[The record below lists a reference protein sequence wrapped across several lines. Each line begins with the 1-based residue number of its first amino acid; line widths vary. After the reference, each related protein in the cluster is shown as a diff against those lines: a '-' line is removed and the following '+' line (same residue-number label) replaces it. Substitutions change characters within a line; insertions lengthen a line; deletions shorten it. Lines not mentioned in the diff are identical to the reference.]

1 FYLIFSRLRKLYILA
16 GAVTF
21 LVMVLVLNFRPT
33 LLISLFD
40 ALHLSFFGGKLV
52 YYVAASKNSIIDAVK
67 NGKFFFIILIL
78 ILVRWRTIKEN
89 SLNLDNND
97 WLFKIAKF
105 SFWGCVYTIPLL
117 LLPNAS
123 RFFLVVPGFLF
134 PLCIYGAFKREI
146 GFIHVLFVFFVLFSL
161 LVPGRL
167 NGGINDGFDIWKYY
181 PWYSDQ
187 LFYYISWVNDYAP

>member
-1 FYLIFSRLRKLYILA
+1 
-16 GAVTF
+16 
-21 LVMVLVLNFRPT
+21 M
-33 LLISLFD
+33 
-40 ALHLSFFGGKLV
+40 
-52 YYVAASKNSIIDAVK
+52 
-67 NGKFFFIILIL
+67 L
-78 ILVRWRTIKEN
+78 ILVRWRKIKEN
-89 SLNLDNND
+89 SLNMDNND
-97 WLFKIAKF
+97 WLFKIVKF
-105 SFWGCVYTIPLL
+105 SFWGCVYTVPLL

-134 PLCIYGAFKREI
+134 PLCIYAAFKREI
-146 GFIHVLFVFFVLFSL
+146 GFIHVLFVFFILFSL